1 MSDTTLEGGCLC
13 GHIRFRATGSPYAVN
28 HCHCEQCRRYTGAI
42 YATGVAYSAENIHWL
57 HGEPTIYLA
66 TDTSIS
72 GRSFCPKCGSSIAD
86 HWLDDGIWLY
96 IGTLDNPELVT
107 PRNHT
112 FIEEKIPWVHV
123 DDGLP
128 RYYKSSSG
136 DRENE

>member
-13 GHIRFRATGSPYAVN
+13 GHIRYRASGPPFVVN

-42 YATGVAYSAENIHWL
+42 YATGVAYSAENINWL

-86 HWLDDGIWLY
+86 HSLDDNDIWLY
-96 IGTLDNPELVT
+96 IGTFDNPGSVT
-107 PRNHT
+107 PRNHI
-112 FIEEKIPWVHV
+112 FVEEKIPWVRI

-128 RYYKSSSG
+128 KYSEM
-136 DRENE
+136 DPE